1 MPETYMEN
9 FYGKPCPKV
18 NKKAFAS
25 QGHEADTSFHVP
37 APHEEK
43 TILIETD
50 PDTFWQTKHY
60 EGWPG
65 LLVRYGSNDPERIK
79 RVITRAW

>member
-1 MPETYMEN
+1 
-9 FYGKPCPKV
+9 
-18 NKKAFAS
+18 
-25 QGHEADTSFHVP
+25 
-37 APHEEK
+37 EEK

-79 RVITRAW
+79 RVITRAWWDKASQAQREAFGDRP